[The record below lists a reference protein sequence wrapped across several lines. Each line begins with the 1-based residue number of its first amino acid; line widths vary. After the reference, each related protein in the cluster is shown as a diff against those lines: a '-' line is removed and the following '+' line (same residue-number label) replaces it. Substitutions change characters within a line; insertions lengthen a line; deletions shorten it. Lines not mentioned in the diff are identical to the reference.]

1 VETNF
6 RRVTAPRRSRLLLVG
21 ITHATQWAF
30 LSSVRGYEMEQV
42 QVLHKAVAAGN
53 LYELQSEKVA
63 NTSVPAN
70 DVQNDEDAFL

>member
-1 VETNF
+1 
-6 RRVTAPRRSRLLLVG
+6 
-21 ITHATQWAF
+21 
-30 LSSVRGYEMEQV
+30 MEQV